1 MSAQIGKESMESK
14 RRKAERHEPAKS
26 HEYIQHLI
34 AEEEVS
40 EIAPNAVGGFERTQR
55 RGNHSQPETRNRLL
69 VRVLLRLTANV
80 LNR

>member
-14 RRKAERHEPAKS
+14 RRKAERYEPATS
-26 HEYIQHLI
+26 HEYIPHLI

-55 RGNHSQPETRNRLL
+55 RGTHSQTDTRNLLL
-69 VRVLLRLTANV
+69 VRVLLHLTDKV
-80 LNR
+80 LNG